1 MKKLAVTLGFLTFS
15 QSTKAHA
22 FNQTDDSLAGE
33 TRRKYLY
40 LTCYKTGENSKFISR
55 SSSEERLKLNI
66 NSNIIRKIL
75 NLKKYSVH

>member
-33 TRRKYLY
+33 TRKNIYISPILE
-40 LTCYKTGENSKFISR
+40 LEFLNSTSFDSG
-55 SSSEERLKLNI
+55 
-66 NSNIIRKIL
+66 
-75 NLKKYSVH
+75 